1 MTPITEIG
9 EMTISDAK
17 NDYFFSPSFSA
28 MTRIGSPYEIVES
41 YAILNGSIASTYI
54 DIMTSAIQ
62 RRQSVSQLQ
71 RVTYASITGKA
82 ADDEWVFSTIRRLA
96 SRGLLSTA
104 INVMQACCDEDIT
117 ALVGEWR
124 PGKRGIVYRAGGMSI
139 GEIILIANT
148 LIEHGL
154 MGKAPLRVLQR
165 NEGKDQFT
173 KEFRAIDYISAAQAH
188 LGMSRA
194 DAECLT
200 MTHFQLLM
208 KAKYPEPKG
217 FTRAEYDAVMDAD
230 DKRIEELKAGK
241 RRLVKSMRD
250 VRKAA

>member
-9 EMTISDAK
+9 EMTISDTK
-17 NDYFFSPSFSA
+17 NDYFFRPSFAA
-28 MTRIGSPYEIVES
+28 MTRIGSPHEIVET
-41 YAILNGSIASTYI
+41 YATLNGYEVAQVVAMAQDAYGKIPEWLIRTLRKPVYGRKI
-54 DIMTSAIQ
+54 LSA
-62 RRQSVSQLQ
+62 
-71 RVTYASITGKA
+71 AMH
-82 ADDEWVFSTIRRLA
+82 
-96 SRGLLSTA
+96 
-104 INVMQACCDEDIT
+104 VMQACCYEDIT
-117 ALVGEWR
+117 PLVGEWR
-124 PGKRGIVYRAGGMSI
+124 PGKRGIVYRAGVMSV
-139 GEIILIANT
+139 GEIILIAHT
-148 LIEHGL
+148 LIEHGV

-165 NEGKDQFT
+165 NEAKDQFT

-230 DKRIEELKAGK
+230 DKRVEELKTGK